1 MPTLVQETLPDDI
14 TKSVFFGF
22 RLNPDDGGLVVEK
35 IDDNTMT
42 IQIPDDTEI
51 IDKYDY
57 KHWIWSSHT
66 LKFSWNN
73 SGHLLLEVI

>member
-1 MPTLVQETLPDDI
+1 MSILVQETFPDDI
-14 TKSVFFGF
+14 SKSIFFGF
-22 RLNPDDGGLVVEK
+22 RLNPDDGGLIVEK
-35 IDDNTMT
+35 IDDSSMT
-42 IQIPDDTEI
+42 ITIPDPEM

-73 SGHLLLEVI
+73 KGHLLLEVI

>member
-1 MPTLVQETLPDDI
+1 MSTLVQETFPDDI
-14 TKSVFFGF
+14 SKSVFFGF

-35 IDDNTMT
+35 IDDSTMT
-42 IQIPDDTEI
+42 ITIPNPEM

-73 SGHLLLEVI
+73 TGHLLLEVI

>member
-1 MPTLVQETLPDDI
+1 MTKIIQEQWPDDV
-14 TKSVFFGF
+14 TKAVFFGF

-42 IQIPDDTEI
+42 IKIPDPEM

-57 KHWIWSSHT
+57 KHWLWSSKT

-73 SGHLLLEVI
+73 KGHLLLEVI